1 MCVPVYRRFISVYCF
16 PLFYSRELFA
26 LWRNWRSQSLSR
38 TFVYIWR
45 HVMVLALVA
54 VLLVTCPRMLRPVA
68 LFPALALLT
77 PLRFSVAFALRNV
90 VTSLSQLQTT
100 LARIKVVVGFSVMH

>member
-1 MCVPVYRRFISVYCF
+1 MSVYCF

-45 HVMVLALVA
+45 HVMVLALVT
-54 VLLVTCPRMLRPVA
+54 VLLVTCPHMLRPVA

-100 LARIKVVVGFSVMH
+100 LARIKVLLCAALKLHTTLKSMN